1 MLEFKKHEERE
12 TSIRMILV
20 FTVVMDLVLCQL
32 INPRKQNKEK
42 KEDIQQHKD
51 EIEFSLHFFLFQL
64 LSKRSHNDV
73 PHFQYLFLGQ
83 QKIFSLSFTAT
94 KQKHYEI
101 NRDTQQ
107 KQKQKRSRFP
117 KGLSGAYFFY
127 KISFAFLTFSRQPNK
142 AFCKV

>member
-1 MLEFKKHEERE
+1 MLEFKKHEKRE
-12 TSIRMILV
+12 TSFRMILV

-83 QKIFSLSFTAT
+83 EKKNFTEFHGNQTEALRNKQRCTTETETEKITVSERIKWSL
-94 KQKHYEI
+94 
-101 NRDTQQ
+101 
-107 KQKQKRSRFP
+107 
-117 KGLSGAYFFY
+117 FFY
-127 KISFAFLTFSRQPNK
+127 KISFAFPTFSRQPNK